1 MSNRNLR
8 NFDDQARN
16 VTYAYQHTQ
25 RQYDDSPSVLE
36 AVPIVDAINN
46 WALICGCYMGI
57 EQTMKLLIQMR
68 IDTLEPES
76 AERHDLETRYK
87 KDLAGSHD
95 LGELYAEVHCSD
107 REVVEEYYRVYRS
120 LHEIASG
127 DRALETA
134 KEFIEQIG
142 KGYVAWRYIL
152 REHHQAIPKIHV
164 GAMLET
170 WCALADVV
178 QYRARGYDYPYQN
191 VASQLAQYID
201 CVFRDAE
208 MDQEWQEEA
217 FDFTAIRKWVDH
229 KGGPLEAGIDL
240 LHHHEAGTENF
251 IEDSPLMS
259 RVLLRAAAEAAKE
272 IREENRALRNRLPT
286 HRRAD
291 IEMFHY
297 RIGKGDL
304 SWNANE
310 REFESRAP
318 A

>member
-8 NFDDQARN
+8 SFEDQAQN
-16 VTYAYQHTQ
+16 VTDAYQHTQ
-25 RQYDDSPSVLE
+25 RQYDDSPSIFE
-36 AVPIVDAINN
+36 AVPIADAINN
-46 WALICGCYMGI
+46 WAVICGCYMGI

-76 AERHDLETRYK
+76 AERHD

-95 LGELYAEVHCSD
+95 LGELYAEVHCLD

-120 LHEIASG
+120 LHEIDSG
-127 DRALETA
+127 DRAPETA

-152 REHHQAIPKIHV
+152 RERQAIPKIHV
-164 GAMLET
+164 GAMLEI
-170 WCALADVV
+170 WCALTEVV
-178 QYRARGYDYPYQN
+178 KHRAMGDDYPYRN

-201 CVFRDAE
+201 QVFRDAAE
-208 MDQEWQEEA
+208 YQEWQDQP
-217 FDFTAIRKWVDH
+217 FDFAEIRNWVNH

-240 LHHHEAGTENF
+240 LHHLHHHEAGTENF
-251 IEDSPLMS
+251 IKDSPLMS
-259 RVLLRAAAEAAKE
+259 RVLLRAAAEATKK
-272 IREENRALRNRLPT
+272 IQKENRALRNRLPT
-286 HRRAD
+286 HRHRRKD

-297 RIGKGDL
+297 RIEQGDL
-304 SWNANE
+304 SWNANA